1 MVKSGSVT
9 RRFEYT
15 GDTKRYRKYQITEEM
30 EDTAREKGTK
40 DEEIKKVT
48 GTLYVDKEAFSG
60 EDSIF
65 VSVSSS
71 APKGF
76 VDFTVE

>member
-1 MVKSGSVT
+1 MAKSDSVT

-30 EDTAREKGTK
+30 EDTAREKGVK
-40 DEEIKKVT
+40 DEEIKEVT
-48 GTLYVDKEAFSG
+48 GTLYVGKDKFS
-60 EDSIF
+60 DDKSIF
-65 VSVSSS
+65 VSVSAS

-76 VDFTVE
+76 VDSTVE

>member
-1 MVKSGSVT
+1 MAKSAVV

-30 EDTAREKGTK
+30 EDTAREKGVK
-40 DEEIKKVT
+40 DEEIKEVT
-48 GTLYVDKEAFSG
+48 GTLYVDKEKFGG

-65 VSVSSS
+65 VSVSPS

-76 VDFTVE
+76 VDSTVE